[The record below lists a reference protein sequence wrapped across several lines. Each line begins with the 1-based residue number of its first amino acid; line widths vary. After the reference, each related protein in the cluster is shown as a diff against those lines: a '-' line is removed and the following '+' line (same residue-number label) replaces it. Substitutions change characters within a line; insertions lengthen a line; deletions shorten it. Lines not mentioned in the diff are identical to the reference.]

1 MNTQTTNKNAYEIR
15 LEILSMAEGHL
26 MTSFYEHINTLR
38 DTACREYEEY
48 IREKELAIEEHRECK
63 LSLPT
68 SRITDEMVKS
78 LLPTPSAIAARA
90 KELYTFVEG
99 K

>member
-1 MNTQTTNKNAYEIR
+1 MKSASKSLAWLR
-15 LEILSMAEGHL
+15 AHL
-26 MTSFYEHINTLR
+26 MTSFHEHMHTLR
-38 DTACREYEEY
+38 DTENREHEEY
-48 IREKELAIEEHRECK
+48 IREKERAIEEHRECK

-68 SRITDEMVKS
+68 SNITGEVTKG
-78 LLPTPSAIAARA
+78 LLPTPWAIAERA